1 MKSYIVFGI
10 ISFFVLLIGIL
21 IFTRKGSNKDT
32 LNEEQGKNEKKKSDK
47 VGKTVA
53 ELIPLADYDL
63 EQHCYRMKD
72 NTYLDIMQ
80 LNTKDLLTSSRD
92 EVEYD
97 CLKFAKLYKLYEDD
111 LKIIA
116 MNFPCNTKR
125 QQQHIQRRIQKTSNP
140 IYRQALQKDLEELIW
155 LEKHNTTREFYFL
168 IYGESVEAIE
178 KNRATIKTVLHTGR
192 DGLIMEI
199 PDEKKEQIW
208 IRLNNKNLLMRTS

>member
-80 LNTKDLLTSSRD
+80 FKH
-92 EVEYD
+92 E
-97 CLKFAKLYKLYEDD
+97 
-111 LKIIA
+111 
-116 MNFPCNTKR
+116 
-125 QQQHIQRRIQKTSNP
+125 KT
-140 IYRQALQKDLEELIW
+140 
-155 LEKHNTTREFYFL
+155 F
-168 IYGESVEAIE
+168 
-178 KNRATIKTVLHTGR
+178 
-192 DGLIMEI
+192 
-199 PDEKKEQIW
+199 
-208 IRLNNKNLLMRTS
+208 

>member
-21 IFTRKGSNKDT
+21 IFTRKGSNKDA

-63 EQHCYRMKD
+63 EQHCYKMKD

-80 LNTKDLLTSSRD
+80 LNTKDLLNSSGD

-97 CLKFAKLYKLYEDD
+97 CLKFAKLYKLYADD

-116 MNFPCNTKR
+116 MNFPCNTKK

-168 IYGESVEAIE
+168 IYGESFEAKISR
-178 KNRATIKTVLHTGR
+178 NRVDRNCGVDCDFSRISVF
-192 DGLIMEI
+192 EI
-199 PDEKKEQIW
+199 
-208 IRLNNKNLLMRTS
+208 R